1 MSFFTNN
8 KTSFYFLG
16 HLKEIRD
23 QYDQDLQQDR
33 SLYNYMALCN
43 MNLKKELKTGTK
55 HFSISTKKY

>member
-8 KTSFYFLG
+8 KTSLYFLG

-33 SLYNYMALCN
+33 SSY
-43 MNLKKELKTGTK
+43 GTM
-55 HFSISTKKY
+55 HHES